1 MALQSY
7 TFQYTTDFNPTP
19 STVYTT
25 LNNVVSFNIN
35 GGRQRQLDQYK
46 ADTATIVMRY
56 PTGYAS
62 PITAL
67 KAGTTIRILLTSTGS
82 ILGWPQV
89 YAGYINDV
97 QVEYG
102 IPYAGGVGNAD
113 YVTISLESHF
123 ARFGRQQG
131 LGLAVPA
138 SDIGSALSYVS
149 FYSGSTVGNG
159 PTVGSK
165 TVSATTVDAT
175 YGDWLN
181 QLLSTV
187 NGRMTDEIYPYSSAQ
202 TVILDP
208 SYLRTPSVAF
218 SDVANDATNQVYNKI
233 TFDSAAQEFYTQVT
247 VDPVAYAAQTV
258 QTGSAPYRTLQLN
271 TFNSSTTDALNYA
284 NYLLN
289 NYKTPV
295 VAISSITCSA
305 ESQNVFKLA
314 TLGVVAPAANL
325 SGCVG
330 YQVGITFRGTTYYG
344 VIEGWTVSG
353 TPAGSSYTYYISGAN
368 LNAYLILGNA
378 VFGKLDSNR
387 LGY

>member
-7 TFQYTTDFNPTP
+7 TFQYTTDFNNTP
-19 STVYTT
+19 STVWTT
-25 LNNVVSFNIN
+25 LDNVVSFNVN

-46 ADTATIVMRY
+46 ADTASIVVRY
-56 PTGYAS
+56 PNGYAS

-67 KAGTTIRILLTSTGS
+67 KAGTTIRILVTSPGS
-82 ILGWPQV
+82 MLFWPQV
-89 YAGYINDV
+89 YAGYINDL

-102 IPYAGGVGNAD
+102 IPYVGSVGNAD
-113 YVTISLESHF
+113 YLTISLESHF

-138 SDIGSALSYVS
+138 DDIGYVTSFVS
-149 FYSGSTVGNG
+149 FYSGSTVGPG
-159 PTVGSK
+159 PIVGFK

-181 QLLSTV
+181 QLLTTV
-187 NGRMTDEIYPYSSAQ
+187 NGRMTDEIPPYSTPQ

-208 SYLRTPSVAF
+208 SYLRTPSVGF
-218 SDVANDATNQVYNKI
+218 SDTANDATNQVYNKI

-247 VDPVAYAAQTV
+247 VDPVAYPEQTV

-271 TFNSSTTDALNYA
+271 TFNSSEADALNYA

-314 TLGVVAPAANL
+314 TLGAVAPAANL

-368 LNAYLILGNA
+368 LNAYLIFDNA

>member
-7 TFQYTTDFNPTP
+7 TFQYTTDVNPTP
-19 STVYTT
+19 STIWTT
-25 LNNVVSFNIN
+25 LDNVVSFNVN

-46 ADTATIVMRY
+46 ADTANIVVRY
-56 PTGYAS
+56 PNGYAS

-67 KAGTTIRILLTSTGS
+67 KAGTTIRILLTSSGS

-102 IPYAGGVGNAD
+102 IPYVGSVGNAD
-113 YVTISLESHF
+113 YLTISLESHF

-138 SDIGSALSYVS
+138 DEIGATLSYIS

-159 PTVGSK
+159 PIVGFK

-181 QLLSTV
+181 ELLTTV
-187 NGRMTDEIYPYSSAQ
+187 NGRMTDEIYPFSSAQ

-208 SYLRTPSVAF
+208 SYLRVPPVGF

-247 VDPVAYAAQTV
+247 VDPVAYPAQTV

-271 TFNSSTTDALNYA
+271 TFNSSTADALNYA

-314 TLGVVAPAANL
+314 TLDAGFGANL

-368 LNAYLILGNA
+368 LNAYLILDNA
-378 VFGKLDSNR
+378 VFGTLDSNR

>member
-7 TFQYTTDFNPTP
+7 TFQYTTDVNPTP
-19 STVYTT
+19 STIWTT
-25 LNNVVSFNIN
+25 LDNVVSFNVN

-46 ADTATIVMRY
+46 ADTANIVVRY
-56 PTGYAS
+56 PNGYAS

-67 KAGTTIRILLTSTGS
+67 KAGTTIRILLTSSGS

-102 IPYAGGVGNAD
+102 IPYVGSVGNAD
-113 YVTISLESHF
+113 YLTISLESHF

-138 SDIGSALSYVS
+138 DEIGATLSYIS

-159 PTVGSK
+159 PIVGFK

-181 QLLSTV
+181 QLLTTV
-187 NGRMTDEIYPYSSAQ
+187 NGRMTDEIYPFSSAQ

-208 SYLRTPSVAF
+208 SYLRVPPVGF

-247 VDPVAYAAQTV
+247 VDPVAYPAQTV

-271 TFNSSTTDALNYA
+271 TFNSSTADALNYA

-314 TLGVVAPAANL
+314 TLDAGFGANL

-368 LNAYLILGNA
+368 LNAYLILDNA
-378 VFGKLDSNR
+378 VFGTLDSNR

>member
-7 TFQYTTDFNPTP
+7 TFQYTTDFNPSP

-25 LNNVVSFNIN
+25 LDNVVSFSVN

-62 PITAL
+62 PINAL
-67 KAGTTIRILLTSTGS
+67 KAGTTMRILLTSTGS
-82 ILGWPQV
+82 ILNWPYIYV
-89 YAGYINDV
+89 GYINDV

-131 LGLAVPA
+131 LGQAVA
-138 SDIGSALSYVS
+138 AGNITNTCSLITSYC
-149 FYSGSTVGNG
+149 GSTLGNG
-159 PTVGSK
+159 PIVGSK

-181 QLLSTV
+181 QLLTTV
-187 NGRMTDEIYPYSSAQ
+187 NGRMTDEIPAYSSPQ
-202 TVILDP
+202 TVVLDP
-208 SYLRTPSVAF
+208 SYLRVPSVGF
-218 SDVANDATNQVYNKI
+218 SDTTNNSTNQVYNKI
-233 TFDSAAQEFYTQVT
+233 NFDSAAQEFYTQVT

-305 ESQNVFKLA
+305 ESQNSFQL
-314 TLGVVAPAANL
+314 ANL
-325 SGCVG
+325 GYTSIDKNQAGCVG

-353 TPAGSSYTYYISGAN
+353 TPSGSSYTYYISGAN
-368 LNAYLILGNA
+368 LNANLILNNTI
-378 VFGKLDSNR
+378 FGKLDSNR